1 MKMNVKM
8 MAAAMAVLGAVS
20 CSKSD
25 VFDPGQA
32 EEIKKAQ
39 EEAKIEQTK
48 TDYEN
53 NFVKTYGEIDP
64 NQSWDFST
72 GDEYFGIPS
81 SSSKAGTRGETP
93 SYTMTKSESY
103 YQVEQ
108 STLNKMNEVFKEG
121 RNNYDT
127 GKKFAMTVPSNDFTI
142 MPIFMGQSGGDFDL
156 YMHVDG
162 IGEILV
168 WRKWEG
174 IQAKFAGSDDWKD
187 LYKEEQKF
195 VGYELSSDWEWVPV
209 YETVRKT
216 TTNGENT
223 KNATAIQSKY
233 ITFHG
238 LPAGKTMYFYLKIT
252 ETATGHP
259 ENYNKKGQSL
269 GSVNDFMREYQFGAN
284 DLTPANLPGV
294 DEPEVKIIGCED
306 ASTSSMTD
314 KDYNDVVFMLYGE
327 PYVPESFEVEDLE
340 KTVKKRYFVEDLG
353 VSDDTDFNDIVV
365 DVVST
370 YSYKQTTSN
379 SRLVTFSDEKVT
391 SRKAEIRAL
400 GGTLDFE
407 LNIGGKTW
415 KKSDNFDYKV
425 MYNTGNKDTG
435 ELPDYTKVLHS
446 FDLPLDYDPATN
458 NISVTVYQKDSD
470 KESAK
475 VNFPANGTVPMI
487 IAANAYEEWSVERV
501 AFRWKK
507 FMNEE

>member
-1 MKMNVKM
+1 MKFKIVTL
-8 MAAAMAVLGAVS
+8 AMSVAMLGITS
-20 CSKSD
+20 CSKTD
-25 VFDPGQA
+25 VYDENQQKANKAA
-32 EEIKKAQ
+32 EEQVKQ
-39 EEAKIEQTK
+39 EKVVDE
-48 TDYEN
+48 YEK
-53 NFVKTYGEIDP
+53 NFVDTYGEIDP

-72 GDEYFGIPS
+72 GDEYFSLPS
-81 SSSKAGTRGETP
+81 GTRAATRDAAT
-93 SYTMTKSESY
+93 YTMTKSESY

-108 STLNKMNEVFKEG
+108 ATLDKMNAVFKEG
-121 RNNYDT
+121 RNNYST
-127 GKKFAMTVPSNDFTI
+127 GKAFAMTVPENDFTI

-187 LYKEEQKF
+187 LYKEKQKF
-195 VGYELSSDWEWVPV
+195 VRYEYSNREWVPV
-209 YETVRKT
+209 YETVRES

-238 LPAGKTMYFYLKIT
+238 LPAGATMYFYLKIT
-252 ETATGHP
+252 SAARGYNTA
-259 ENYNKKGQSL
+259 GQTL
-269 GSVNDFMREYQFGAN
+269 GSLNDYMREYQFGAN

-294 DEPEVKIIGCED
+294 DKPEIKIIGCED
-306 ASTSSMTD
+306 AVTNSD

-327 PYVPESFEVEDLE
+327 PYVPESFDVEDLE

-353 VSDDTDFNDIVV
+353 TSDDTDFNDIVV

-370 YSYKQTTSN
+370 YTYKKTTSDTGI
-379 SRLVTFSDEKVT
+379 VTFSEEKVK

-407 LNIGGKTW
+407 LKIGGTTW
-415 KKSDNFDYKV
+415 KKSANFDPSV
-425 MYNTGNKDTG
+425 MYNTK
-435 ELPDYTKVLHS
+435 EPDYTAVLHS
-446 FDLPLDYDPATN
+446 FDLPLEYDPASN
-458 NISVTVYQKDSD
+458 DISVTVYQKDSNMP
-470 KESAK
+470 SAT

-487 IAANAYEEWSVERV
+487 IAANAYEKWSVERE
-501 AFRWKK
+501 AFKWKL
-507 FMNEE
+507 FME

>member
-1 MKMNVKM
+1 MKMNIKM

-39 EEAKIEQTK
+39 EEAKIEQSK

-81 SSSKAGTRGETP
+81 SSRAATRGDLEDR
-93 SYTMTKSESY
+93 YLTKSQKY
-103 YQVEQ
+103 YKIEDA
-108 STLNKMNEVFKEG
+108 TLSKMNEVFEEG
-121 RNNYDT
+121 RNNYSA
-127 GKKFAMTVPSNDFTI
+127 GKKFAMTVPDNDFTI
-142 MPIFMGQSGGDFDL
+142 MPIFMGTSGGNFKL
-156 YMHVDG
+156 CMHVDG
-162 IGEILV
+162 VGEIDV
-168 WRKWEG
+168 WNKWEG
-174 IQAKFAGSDDWKD
+174 IQVKGKNKSGKTVTDWTD
-187 LYKEEQKF
+187 
-195 VGYELSSDWEWVPV
+195 V
-209 YETVRKT
+209 KT
-216 TTNGENT
+216 FDNEHNCL
-223 KNATAIQSKY
+223 NATAIQSKY

-252 ETATGHP
+252 ETATGYP

-294 DEPEVKIIGCED
+294 NNPEVKIIGCED
-306 ASTSSMTD
+306 ASTASMTD

-353 VSDDTDFNDIVV
+353 TTDDFDFNDIVV

-370 YSYKQTTSN
+370 YTYKKTTSETTGI
-379 SRLVTFSDEKVT
+379 VTFSEEKVK

-400 GGTLDFE
+400 GGTLNFE
-407 LNIGGKTW
+407 LNIGGTTW
-415 KKSDNFDYKV
+415 KKNSKFDPAV
-425 MYNTGNKDTG
+425 MYNTGNKETG
-435 ELPDYTKVLHS
+435 ELPDYTAVLHTI
-446 FDLPLDYDPATN
+446 DLPLEYDPATN

-501 AFRWKK
+501 EFNWKK
-507 FMNEE
+507 FMNE